1 MFILGSKRTKIPV
14 LNHRSIW
21 ILILLTLFFLLISC
35 ATDSPQKKAAT
46 LRESQTKERDS
57 SKQVKMMN
65 KRILTGN
72 LSFPSKRVAPRDYRI
87 GPEDLLEISVY
98 EDERLNKTVRVS
110 SQGDISLPLLGVLKV
125 EGLTTIQLEREIKDL
140 LSERL
145 YQNPHVSVFI
155 KEYRSQRISVI
166 GAVEKPGVFDV
177 MGQKTVLEGLA
188 LAGGLKE
195 DAGQLLFLIRPSSS
209 AEETPDKA
217 EASKETMPETLVIDL
232 EELLVKGNFS
242 LNLSLKNGDV
252 INIPVSGK
260 VFVGGEVIRPG
271 GFYLKGKR
279 MTVSQAIAMAEGL
292 KPKANA
298 SGTVIFRY
306 GEGDKEE
313 VFSVDVNA
321 FLSEEYY
328 QPSQPAYISPS
339 SQEPKEVEL
348 RDYWKVIRKR
358 KWTII
363 SFTFIVLI
371 ATGVM
376 TFTMSPIYRSTAT
389 IQINKENPQVV
400 DFKEIFYITTMEM
413 DYHQTQYRILES
425 RTLATRVIP
434 SLTLSEHPEFLT

>member
-1 MFILGSKRTKIPV
+1 MFILGSIQTKIPV

-21 ILILLTLFFLLISC
+21 ILIPLTLFFLLISC
-35 ATDSPQKKAAT
+35 ATDSPQKKATT
-46 LRESQTKERDS
+46 LRELQTKERDS

-65 KRILTGN
+65 ESILMSN
-72 LSFPSKRVAPRDYRI
+72 LSLTSKRSATRDYRI

-110 SQGDISLPLLGVLKV
+110 SQGDISLFLIGVVKV
-125 EGLTTIQLEREIKDL
+125 EGLTTVQLEREIQDL

-195 DAGQLLFLIRPSSS
+195 DAGQLLFLIRPPSSD
-209 AEETPDKA
+209 EKTPEKS
-217 EASKETMPETLVIDL
+217 EAFKERTPETLVIDL
-232 EELLVKGNFS
+232 EELLVKGNLS
-242 LNLSLKNGDV
+242 LNLPLKNGDV
-252 INIPVSGK
+252 INISFSGK
-260 VFVGGEVIRPG
+260 VFVGGEVNRPG

-313 VFSVDVNA
+313 VLSVDVNA
-321 FLSEEYY
+321 IHKGESKDIYLRENDIVIVPRSGAKAFL
-328 QPSQPAYISPS
+328 I
-339 SQEPKEVEL
+339 EL
-348 RDYWKVIRKR
+348 RETVKGLFGFGF
-358 KWTII
+358 
-363 SFTFIVLI
+363 SL
-371 ATGVM
+371 G
-376 TFTMSPIYRSTAT
+376 
-389 IQINKENPQVV
+389 
-400 DFKEIFYITTMEM
+400 
-413 DYHQTQYRILES
+413 
-425 RTLATRVIP
+425 TL
-434 SLTLSEHPEFLT
+434 

>member
-1 MFILGSKRTKIPV
+1 MFNLGSKRTKIPV

-21 ILILLTLFFLLISC
+21 ILILLSLFFLLISC

-65 KRILTGN
+65 ERILTSN
-72 LSFPSKRVAPRDYRI
+72 LSFTSKRSATRDYRI

-98 EDERLNKTVRVS
+98 EDERLNKTVRVI

-195 DAGQLLFLIRPSSS
+195 DAGQLLFLIRPPSSD
-209 AEETPDKA
+209 EKTPGKA
-217 EASKETMPETLVIDL
+217 EASEKTMPETLVIDL

-321 FLSEEYY
+321 VHKGESKDVYLRENDIVIVPQSGAKAFL
-328 QPSQPAYISPS
+328 I
-339 SQEPKEVEL
+339 EL
-348 RDYWKVIRKR
+348 RETVKGLFGFGL
-358 KWTII
+358 
-363 SFTFIVLI
+363 SL
-371 ATGVM
+371 G
-376 TFTMSPIYRSTAT
+376 
-389 IQINKENPQVV
+389 
-400 DFKEIFYITTMEM
+400 
-413 DYHQTQYRILES
+413 
-425 RTLATRVIP
+425 TL
-434 SLTLSEHPEFLT
+434 